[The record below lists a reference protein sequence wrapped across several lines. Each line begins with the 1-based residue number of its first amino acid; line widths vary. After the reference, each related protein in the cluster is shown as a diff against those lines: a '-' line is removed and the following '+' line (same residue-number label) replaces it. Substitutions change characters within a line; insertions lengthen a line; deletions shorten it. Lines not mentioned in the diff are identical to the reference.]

1 MTSGLTLS
9 KSTDCAGSV
18 PRPVG
23 ARTARRVMT
32 APAAVTGNVLNA
44 AVPDVDSARVRFSH
58 IGERPHSK
66 HLLVRISD
74 GVSLAVCDTGP
85 RTSEHTVA
93 FPHGLVLTQTPSHPQ
108 HPSLLPPCWRSSLC
122 TPSH

>member
-9 KSTDCAGSV
+9 KSTDCAGSA

-23 ARTARRVMT
+23 ACTARRVMT

-66 HLLVRISD
+66 HLVVRTSD
-74 GVSLAVCDTGP
+74 GVSLAAGDTGP
-85 RTSEHTVA
+85 RPAEATAVCL
-93 FPHGLVLTQTPSHPQ
+93 HGLCLN
-108 HPSLLPPCWRSSLC
+108 
-122 TPSH
+122 